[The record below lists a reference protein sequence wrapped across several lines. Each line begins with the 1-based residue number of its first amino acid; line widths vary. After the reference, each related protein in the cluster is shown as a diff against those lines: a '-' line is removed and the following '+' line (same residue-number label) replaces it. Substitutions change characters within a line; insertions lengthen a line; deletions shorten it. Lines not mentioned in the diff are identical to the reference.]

1 MAEAKTTSALQGYI
15 AKNRLTLLITGVI
28 AVTFVLVSVA
38 MTIYNSSGAAQ
49 LDLSGPGFK
58 DVQKGVQEE
67 KDVTAYPGSGAF
79 DKAAFDEFT
88 KLYDERV
95 NAIKA
100 TNGFDPAAVNNDS
113 FNLVTTTPNS

>member
-67 KDVTAYPGSGAF
+67 KDVAAYPSSGAF

-100 TNGFDPAAVNNDS
+100 VNGFDPAAVNNDS